1 MASSLTFMFSWPRR
15 FQSWPYQP
23 PGLCALSTRTR
34 ILGAACQ
41 TVSRSRATPYP
52 RECCGTQPGAMCMC
66 MLLAGRCASAWVA
79 ERPGCRPEE
88 RMEPGWI
95 IECVHLYPNHH
106 PFNLT
111 SPALATSIHSL
122 SIPLRS
128 TTTLRTRS
136 PVSTEK
142 RAKGAAARSE

>member
-1 MASSLTFMFSWPRR
+1 MASSLTFMFIWPRR

-95 IECVHLYPNHH
+95 IECHVHLSKSVQPDIPSPRHLYPFSFNSTRVDNHIAH
-106 PFNLT
+106 PFT
-111 SPALATSIHSL
+111 CQY
-122 SIPLRS
+122 
-128 TTTLRTRS
+128 
-136 PVSTEK
+136 
-142 RAKGAAARSE
+142 